1 MLGHKGILAEVPVF
15 DGLHHDRLVQLISG
29 RNEAMYKED
38 VGMPGIC
45 DCPESELLGVVNLGK
60 ELWGESWGRLE
71 HWVDASA
78 CRSIELRRG
87 TGTIKHLSLKVLWIQ
102 EAI

>member
-1 MLGHKGILAEVPVF
+1 M
-15 DGLHHDRLVQLISG
+15 
-29 RNEAMYKED
+29 
-38 VGMPGIC
+38 
-45 DCPESELLGVVNLGK
+45 LGVVNLGR
-60 ELWGESWGRLE
+60 ELWGKAWGRLE

-102 EAI
+102 EAIREYQVSVIRIGREKNMAHILASAAKTKELEDMLRRLHVRLR